1 MEAHAV
7 VTPSCLDKA
16 YKKLQAGCAWVAIM
30 FDDEG
35 VWVYNSGA
43 KIEDVADDIADMS
56 YEERMNY
63 LIAGV
68 LEMEEHAE
76 DVTP

>member
-1 MEAHAV
+1 V
-7 VTPSCLDKA
+7 VTPSCLDRA
-16 YKKLQAGCAWVAIM
+16 YRKLQEGCAWVVM

-35 VWVYNSGA
+35 AWVYSSGA
-43 KIEDVADDIADMS
+43 TVEDVAADIADMS

-63 LIAGV
+63 LVAGV

>member
-1 MEAHAV
+1 V
-7 VTPSCLDKA
+7 VTPSCLDRA
-16 YKKLQAGCAWVAIM
+16 YRKLQEGCAWVVIM

-35 VWVYNSGA
+35 AWVYSSGA
-43 KIEDVADDIADMS
+43 TVQDVADEIADMT
-56 YEERMNY
+56 YEARMNY

-68 LEMEEHAE
+68 LEMEVHAE